1 MSGHI
6 PVMLNEVIEAL
17 APSDG
22 EVYADGTFGGGGYAM
37 AILGAANCKLVGIDR
52 DVTAIER
59 AERMAEKEPRLV
71 PALGRFGKLDELTEG
86 AGFDEIDG
94 VVLDLGVSSF
104 QIDQAERGFSFM
116 RDGPLDM
123 RMGGAGPRAAD
134 LVNGLDER
142 VLADIIFRL
151 GEERKARRVAR
162 QITQRRKA
170 RPFETTADL
179 ADVVEQA
186 LGGRRGARTHP
197 ATKTFQALRM
207 YLNDELGELARALVA
222 AERILRVGGRIVVVT
237 FHSLE
242 DRLVKAFL
250 RQRGGQMGGGSRHAP
265 ARAAGASPSFRLASR
280 KAVVVSPEEAE
291 SNPRARSAKLRSAVR
306 TDAPAWG
313 GEGWA
318 GFDLPPVE
326 ELEGSE

>member
-6 PVMLNEVIEAL
+6 PVMLDEVLEAL
-17 APSDG
+17 APTDG

-59 AERMAEKEPRLV
+59 AEHMAEKEPRLV
-71 PALGRFGKLDELTEG
+71 PALGRFGRLDELAEA
-86 AGFDEIDG
+86 AGFAMIDG

-134 LVNGLDER
+134 LVNRLDER

-162 QITQRRKA
+162 QIVARRKE

-179 ADVVEQA
+179 AETVEGA

-207 YLNDELGELARALVA
+207 YLNDELGELARALAA
-222 AERILRVGGRIVVVT
+222 AERILRVGGRLVVVT

-250 RQRGGQMGGGSRHAP
+250 RERGGQMAGGSRHAP
-265 ARAAGASPSFRLASR
+265 AKAAKAAPSFHVASR
-280 KAVVVSPEEAE
+280 KAGIVSLEEAQT
-291 SNPRARSAKLRSAVR
+291 NPRARSAKLRSAVR

-313 GEGWA
+313 GAAWA

-326 ELEGSE
+326 EMEGSE

>member
-6 PVMLNEVIEAL
+6 PVMLEEVLDAL
-17 APSDG
+17 APADG

-37 AILGAANCKLVGIDR
+37 AILAAADCQLIGIDR

-59 AERMAEKEPRLV
+59 AERMAELERRLV
-71 PALGRFGKLDELTEG
+71 PALGRFGRLDALVAG
-86 AGFDEIDG
+86 AGFPAIDG

-134 LVNGLDER
+134 LVNRLDER

-162 QITQRRKA
+162 QIVERRKA
-170 RPFETTADL
+170 RPFETTTDL
-179 ADVVEQA
+179 ADLVERA

-222 AERILRVGGRIVVVT
+222 AERILRVGGRLVVVT

-250 RQRGGQMGGGSRHAP
+250 RERGGQTGGGSRHAP
-265 ARAAGASPSFRLASR
+265 ARAAGAAPSFHLASR
-280 KAVVVSPEEAE
+280 KAVAVSLDEAAA
-291 SNPRARSAKLRSAVR
+291 NPRARSAKLRSATR
-306 TDAPAWG
+306 TEAPGWG
-313 GEGWA
+313 GAGWA

-326 ELEGSE
+326 ELEVSE